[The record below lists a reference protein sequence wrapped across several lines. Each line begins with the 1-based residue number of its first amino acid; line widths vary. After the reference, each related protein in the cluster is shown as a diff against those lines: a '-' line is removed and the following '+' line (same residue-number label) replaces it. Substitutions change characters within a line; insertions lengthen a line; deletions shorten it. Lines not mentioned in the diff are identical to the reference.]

1 MNVLRKHTIA
11 TSMLHVMI
19 LMVHSTALV
28 ILGSL
33 EMELIVKV
41 SLKYSHTPLLIEF
54 LLPQPA
60 SKQDSRR

>member
-11 TSMLHVMI
+11 TNMLHVMI
-19 LMVHSTALV
+19 LMVHSTVLV

-41 SLKYSHTPLLIEF
+41 SLKYIHTPQLIEF

-60 SKQDSRR
+60 SEQDSRR

>member
-11 TSMLHVMI
+11 TNMLHVMI
-19 LMVHSTALV
+19 LMVHSTVLV

-54 LLPQPA
+54 LLPQ
-60 SKQDSRR
+60 QDSRRN

>member
-11 TSMLHVMI
+11 TNMLHVMI
-19 LMVHSTALV
+19 LMVHSTVLA

-41 SLKYSHTPLLIEF
+41 SLHFFHDVSMHAFDTI
-54 LLPQPA
+54 
-60 SKQDSRR
+60 